1 MLSRSRIEEAVSE
14 WKRRE
19 VTSGRMLGTGIGIL
33 VLAVPF
39 SLYFVIVGPTTRD
52 RLVSLAFLVVSA
64 ALGVYSLWEA
74 KAPLGGDS
82 GRRPPGP

>member
-1 MLSRSRIEEAVSE
+1 MLSRSRVEEAVAE

-33 VLAVPF
+33 LLAVPF

-64 ALGVYSLWEA
+64 ALGLYSLWEA
-74 KAPLGGDS
+74 KAPLA
-82 GRRPPGP
+82 GRSDRRDTRP